1 MAEQTGTMEW
11 YVVRTKPYQ
20 EYVAESNLSQAGIEI
35 LCPRI
40 RERKML
46 RRRMQAVVTPLF
58 PGYIFARFFLAQS
71 RRVMYASGVR
81 NLVSFG
87 PSPAVIDGDIIDG
100 LRERLQAGIVELTV
114 PSFSRGDIVRIKEGP
129 LCGLEAVFEKEMV
142 AQQRAMLLMKTLA
155 CQVRIIL
162 DLKSIVNS

>member
-1 MAEQTGTMEW
+1 MAEQAETMEW
-11 YVVRTKPYQ
+11 YVVRTKPHQ
-20 EYVAESNLSQAGIEI
+20 EYSVESNLSGLEIEV

-40 RERKML
+40 REHKVI

-58 PGYIFARFFLAQS
+58 PGYLFARFHLAQS
-71 RRVMYASGVR
+71 RMVRYARGVR

-87 PSPAVIDGDIIDG
+87 PSPAIVHGDIIDG
-100 LRERLQAGIVELTV
+100 LRERLQAGIVELTT

-142 AQQRAMLLMKTLA
+142 GQQRAMLLMKTMA
-155 CQVRIIL
+155 CQVRVIL
-162 DLKSIVNS
+162 DLKSVVSG